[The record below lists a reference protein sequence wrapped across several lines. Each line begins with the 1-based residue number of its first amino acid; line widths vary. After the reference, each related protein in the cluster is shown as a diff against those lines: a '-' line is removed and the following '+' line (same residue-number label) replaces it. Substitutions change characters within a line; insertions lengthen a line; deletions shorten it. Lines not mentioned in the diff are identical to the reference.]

1 MLSKD
6 TLDISSEKISINIV
20 AQESEIKAIEIC
32 QLLRRLKNNDLMELD
47 ENIAQAADMINQLT
61 RDHTANVVSDI
72 VIAQAKDASLS
83 VEILNDDMK
92 AAITVNAP
100 WGGKSVRKSDLTHF
114 IKMQGI
120 TNGILEQQ
128 FDDHIKAAEKLK
140 PGQTYQFDAAI
151 GQPATNGNNCEFKIL
166 VGTMEDRELKPQQ
179 RANGKVDMHDLG
191 EVTTVAVNT
200 PLIERIPPTEGKAGY
215 TIFGKALAPTPGESF
230 EFTVN
235 DGTQISPDNNNLLVS
250 AIEGVPR
257 LYQGSI
263 AINDTLKVKNVDI
276 GFGNID
282 YKGNVVVQGDVCE
295 GMTVKS
301 QGDITIGGCINSA
314 TLIAG
319 GNIIVEQ
326 GIFGKKR
333 RADESLTCHVEAQGS
348 INAQY
353 MQYANISAGV
363 NVEAQTQVLHCHVT
377 AGDSVKAANKAATKG
392 TIFGGNITAKN
403 KVSCVELGGNAGSKT
418 ELTLTAELC
427 DVREQLDAHQDSLN
441 KEFAVL
447 QQLISAHD
455 KVKGI
460 DSKQEKKQLLGKLKR
475 NIDKKVAIIVS
486 LKKAMATLNEQIAQ
500 ARESMSIVAKKTLYD
515 GVKITMDNCESQ
527 TLEQYHAIKITLS
540 NGTIAI
546 GSLKEE

>member
-6 TLDISSEKISINIV
+6 TLDISNDKISINIV

-83 VEILNDDMK
+83 VEIINDDMK
-92 AAITVNAP
+92 AIVTVNAP
-100 WGGKSVRKSDLTHF
+100 WGGKHVRKKDLEHF
-114 IKMQGI
+114 IVLQGI
-120 TNGILEQQ
+120 TSGIQTEY
-128 FDDHIKAAEKLK
+128 FDEHLKAAEKLK

-151 GQPATNGNNCEFKIL
+151 GQAAIDGNDSEFKIL

-200 PLIERIPPTEGKAGY
+200 PLIERIPPTEGKAGF
-215 TIFGKALAPTPGESF
+215 TVFGKALAPTPGETF

-235 DGTQISPDNNNLLVS
+235 DGTQISSDNSNLLVS

-295 GMTVKS
+295 GMTVKT
-301 QGDITIGGCINSA
+301 QGDITIGGCVNSA

-333 RADESLTCHVEAQGS
+333 REDESLTCHVEAEGS
-348 INAQY
+348 VSAQY
-353 MQYANISAGV
+353 MQYAELSAGV
-363 NVEAQTQVLHCHVT
+363 NVEAQTQLLHCHVT
-377 AGDSVKAANKAATKG
+377 AGDSVKAANKGATKG
-392 TIFGGNITAKN
+392 TIFGGHITAKN

-418 ELTLTAELC
+418 ELTLTAELGS
-427 DVREQLDAHQDSLN
+427 VREKLDAHQETLN
-441 KEFAVL
+441 KEFKVL
-447 QQLISAHD
+447 QQLIAAHD

-460 DSKQEKKQLLGKLKR
+460 DSKQEKKQLLSKLKR

-486 LKKAMATLNEQIAQ
+486 VKKTMASLNEQIAQ
-500 ARESMSIVAKKTLYD
+500 ARESMSIVTKKTLYD

-527 TLEQYHAIKITLS
+527 TLEQYKAIKITLS
-540 NGTIAI
+540 DGAITI
-546 GSLKEE
+546 GSLKED